1 MSGSLQALVVAVLS
15 LGSPGQREAAQRAVE
30 RAKVHVAAGDYDQA
44 STALAEA
51 FSLDPDPAYL
61 YAQAQAERFGGD
73 CATAVR
79 LYRAFLSEDPP
90 DEDRALAER
99 HIVACEGQRHR
110 ESPQPSEPQ
119 PREPPPSLPPSPAFE
134 EPTSVQSEPAKV
146 DTPRP
151 APWMTDVAGG
161 VLVGGGVAG
170 VGVGLGLHGRSLVLD
185 RAADGQAD
193 TQDEFAQRLQR
204 AIVFN
209 RVGLVTLGVGSALIA
224 AGVIRYIVVASRGRR
239 SRTAAGQLLRGAL
252 VIHRF

>member
-1 MSGSLQALVVAVLS
+1 MSGSVYALVIAVWS
-15 LGSPGQREAAQRAVE
+15 LGSPEQREAAQRAVE

-44 STALAEA
+44 SAALAEA

-90 DEDRALAER
+90 AEDRALAER

-110 ESPQPSEPQ
+110 ESPQPSEP
-119 PREPPPSLPPSPAFE
+119 PPPLPPSSPDFE
-134 EPTSVQSEPAKV
+134 EPISVQSEPAKV
-146 DTPRP
+146 QTPRR
-151 APWMTDVAGG
+151 APWLTDVAGG
-161 VLVGGGVAG
+161 VLVGAGVAG
-170 VGVGLGLHGRSLVLD
+170 VGVGVGFHGRSLVLD
-185 RAADGQAD
+185 RAADRQAD

-204 AIVFN
+204 AMVFN
-209 RVGLVTLGVGSALIA
+209 RVGLVTLGIGSALIA
-224 AGVIRYIVVASRGRR
+224 AGVIRYIVVASRSRR
-239 SRTAAGQLLRGAL
+239 SRTAAGQLLRGPL